1 MAINGNDGI
10 NGSDSPGIEKQW
22 PDHYSKADVAAI
34 GVINHWLENG
44 SKYSEDGKRTKADL
58 ARACGIK
65 DSTFSQ
71 ILSGKYRATPT
82 RFLAAVLD
90 YLERETHRDISA
102 VIIPLVETSV
112 YRTVSL
118 VCERAHQNRDFGIIS
133 GEKGVGKTFTLK
145 RYTQLTPS
153 AVLIEGTPG
162 MTARVFLSE
171 LILQLGISVPVRVN
185 GSTGT
190 KDEKM
195 HAVVN
200 YFKSRDALLILDEA
214 DKVNDD
220 TLEHARRISDLA
232 SVGCVL
238 SGTERLRSMV
248 EASNGR
254 HGQISSRVGCW
265 FPVMKGI
272 TEDDAISITKTAFKH
287 NNISINKSVCLAFW
301 QMCDGRARVL
311 VKLIRNVIEFGLRK
325 GHDLNDELV
334 FETGRQV
341 MGLTPPPRRGKRKSA
356 NITTEVPEHV

>member
-1 MAINGNDGI
+1 MSNPNGDGI
-10 NGSDSPGIEKQW
+10 TGSDSPGIQKTW
-22 PDHYSKADVAAI
+22 PEHYSKNDIAAI
-34 GVINHWLENG
+34 EVINRWLEDG
-44 SKYSEDGKRTKADL
+44 PKFSEEGRRTKADL

-71 ILSGKYRATPT
+71 LLSGKYRAAPT
-82 RFLAAVLD
+82 KFLAAVLD

-145 RYTQLTPS
+145 RYVQLTPS
-153 AVLIEGTPG
+153 AVLIEGTPN

-171 LILQLGISVPVRVN
+171 LIQLLGISVPVRN
-185 GSTGT
+185 IASTGT

-195 HAVVN
+195 QAVVN

-248 EASNGR
+248 EASDGR

-265 FPVMKGI
+265 FPVMKSI
-272 TEDDAISITKTAFKH
+272 TEDDAIAIVKAAFKQ
-287 NNISINKSVCLAFW
+287 NNIAVRKSVCNAFW

-325 GHDLNDELV
+325 GHTLNDELV

-341 MGLTPPPRRGKRKSA
+341 MGLTPPPKRSKSRP
-356 NITTEVPEHV
+356 TTQEVPAHV